1 MIRAIG
7 WEIKMDITSTFR
19 YRFGMVTDI
28 VIYSVLLIFFLLSNS
43 GMSYQDVYHYDNYK
57 ELLVVGYL
65 AWIYAVTAITSIAQ
79 IVSGELRQ
87 GTFYKKYNS
96 VYPLQALLFGR
107 MTAALMIQ
115 SIVVLVVLLATALFG
130 KLMIGIQPFAIGA
143 VLISTIGMYGIG
155 LMIAG
160 MSIFYKKIG
169 SILYIIQLCL
179 LFVTDTIPTSESI
192 TLILPLTLC
201 NTVIRKSIAGI
212 TYTADFIKLMVSAAA
227 FLILGICVF
236 QLYLRRARKKGN
248 LLFY

>member
-1 MIRAIG
+1 MLRAIF
-7 WEIKMDITSTFR
+7 WEIRMDISSTFR
-19 YRFGMVTDI
+19 YRFGIVTDI
-28 VIYSVLLIFFLLSNS
+28 VIYSVLLIFFLISNS
-43 GMSYQDVYHYDNYK
+43 GKSYQDVYHYDNYK

-65 AWIYAVTAITSIAQ
+65 AWIYAVTAITSISQ

-107 MTAALMIQ
+107 MIAALIIQ
-115 SIVVLVVLLATALFG
+115 SIVVLIVLLAAVLFG
-130 KLMIGIQPFAIGA
+130 NIAIGIQPFAIAA
-143 VLISTIGMYGIG
+143 VIISTIGMYGIG
-155 LMIAG
+155 LVVAG

-179 LFVTDTIPTSESI
+179 LFVTDTIPASQSI
-192 TLILPLTLC
+192 TLLLPLTLC

-212 TYTADFIKLMVSAAA
+212 SYTADFMKLIVSAIA
-227 FLILGICVF
+227 FLVLGICVF
-236 QLYLRRARKKGN
+236 QWYLKKARKKGN

>member
-1 MIRAIG
+1 MLRAVF
-7 WEIKMDITSTFR
+7 WEIKMDFRSAFR

-28 VIYSVLLIFFLLSNS
+28 VIYSVLLIFFLMSNS
-43 GMSYQDVYHYDNYK
+43 GTSYTDMYHYDNYK

-65 AWIYAVTAITSIAQ
+65 AWIYAVTAITSISQ

-107 MTAALMIQ
+107 MTAALLIQ
-115 SIVVLVVLLATALFG
+115 SIVVLIVLLVSMLFG
-130 KLMIGIQPFAIGA
+130 NRITGIQPIAIVA
-143 VLISTIGMYGIG
+143 VIISTIGMYGIG
-155 LMIAG
+155 LIIAG
-160 MSIFYKKIG
+160 MSIFHKKIG

-179 LFVTDTIPTSESI
+179 LFVTDTIPTSQNV
-192 TLILPLTLC
+192 TLVLPLTLC
-201 NTVIRKSIAGI
+201 NTVLRKSIAGI
-212 TYTADFIKLMVSAAA
+212 SYATDFMKLIVSAVA

-236 QLYLRRARKKGN
+236 HWYLKKARKKGN